1 MSVPSCPAYPHA
13 RRELLQAY
21 HINVV
26 HEDGFERRYEV
37 SDMSAATPDQLGK
50 DPILGLREE
59 DVLYN
64 RSDPEKLT
72 GDALQQ
78 VRPSLC
84 HCPSKTGPVC
94 SACCASQFEA
104 PPYSVNFH
112 VEYSRF
118 SYGTHTKKGIPF
130 DI

>member
-1 MSVPSCPAYPHA
+1 MTEAQAQAQAFVGQRVVMYNTGITRAQWMGGIVKGVGHDDK
-13 RRELLQAY
+13 QAY

-50 DPILGLREE
+50 DSILDLREE

-94 SACCASQFEA
+94 SACCA
-104 PPYSVNFH
+104 P
-112 VEYSRF
+112 
-118 SYGTHTKKGIPF
+118 
-130 DI
+130 